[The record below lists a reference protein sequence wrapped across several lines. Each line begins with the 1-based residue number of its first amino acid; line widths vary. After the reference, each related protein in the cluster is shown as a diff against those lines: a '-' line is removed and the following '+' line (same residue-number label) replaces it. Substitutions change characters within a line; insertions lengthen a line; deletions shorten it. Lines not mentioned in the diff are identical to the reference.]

1 MKKLLSRI
9 TIALFV
15 TLYAC
20 YPVHAGVG
28 DVYYCVTDKFILYDD
43 DKGDVKYDS
52 KGHKFKFKWEEDM
65 ITFGSGFI
73 YEGFLYLDK
82 EFGSSNLNFQAR
94 HRQSFAF
101 FEGSKLSYVDFFYK
115 NPRRMVFATCD
126 KF

>member
-28 DVYYCVTDKFILYDD
+28 DVYYCVTDKFILYDENED
-43 DKGDVKYDS
+43 YLKTENK
-52 KGHKFKFKWEEDM
+52 KHKFKFKWEEDM
-65 ITFGSGFI
+65 ITFGG
-73 YEGFLYLDK
+73 GFLYEGSLYVDK
-82 EFGSSNLNFQAR
+82 RFETGKFSFYATHR
-94 HRQSFAF
+94 HNYVS
-101 FEGSKLSYVDFFYK
+101 FEGSKLTYMDFFF
-115 NPRRMVFATCD
+115 NSPRRIVFATCD